1 MKKKERVVVAMSG
14 GVDSSVAAALLQK
27 QGYEVIGITMCFNLM
42 DVESKKPRCCGLQG
56 IEDARRVAHKLG
68 IKHYVINMQK
78 QLEEKVI
85 KEFLQEYTKGRTPN
99 PCVTCNQ
106 FIKFDALLNKALSL
120 GATYLAT
127 GHYVRI
133 TKTKEGLF
141 LRKSKDLKKDQS
153 YFLCRLTQK
162 QLKHLLFPLGRY
174 VKSEVR
180 DLARKF
186 SLPVAEKAESQ
197 EICFLPG
204 SNYRD
209 FLVGRL
215 KASKDKAI
223 INQIKPGLVVDKTG
237 KILGKHKGVAF
248 YTIGQ
253 REGLGIAFG
262 SPIYVKEIDV
272 ENNKIIIGSQ
282 DEVRSKEFLVK
293 DVIFAAQ
300 PIGHKTMVGYYKV
313 KAIKND
319 VALKVKIRYNHKEAP
334 AEVTPFK
341 KFLKVRFKTP
351 QFAVTPGQSAVFYK
365 NNNVIAGG
373 IIDKVIDKC

>member
-1 MKKKERVVVAMSG
+1 MKKNERVVVAMSG

-27 QGYEVIGITMCFNLM
+27 QGYEVIGITMCFNLL

-85 KEFLQEYTKGRTPN
+85 KEFLEEYVQGRTPN

-120 GATYLAT
+120 GAKYLAT

-133 TKTKEGLF
+133 VKSPSHKATGPEMFF
-141 LRKSKDLKKDQS
+141 LKKSKDLKKDQS
-153 YFLCRLTQK
+153 YFLCRLGQK
-162 QLKHLLFPLGRY
+162 QLKHLLFPLGNY
-174 VKSEVR
+174 IKSEVR

-186 SLPVAEKAESQ
+186 QLPVAEKAESQ

-209 FLVGRL
+209 FLIERL
-215 KASKDKAI
+215 KVLKDKAI
-223 INQIKPGLVVDKTG
+223 INQIKPGQVVDKTG
-237 KILGKHKGVAF
+237 KVLGQHKGVAF

-253 REGLGIAFG
+253 REGLGIAYG
-262 SPIYVKEIDV
+262 EPIYVKKLDV
-272 ENNKIIIGSQ
+272 KNNKIIVGSQ
-282 DEVRSKEFLVK
+282 EDVKSKEFLVK
-293 DVIFAAQ
+293 DVIFAA
-300 PIGHKTMVGYYKV
+300 KSMV
-313 KAIKND
+313 IKNG
-319 VALKVKIRYNHKEAP
+319 VALKVKIRYNHQEAP
-334 AEVTPFK
+334 AEVSLFNR
-341 KFLKVRFKTP
+341 FLKVRFKVP

-365 NNNVIAGG
+365 NNKVIAGG
-373 IIDKVIDKC
+373 IIDKVLDKC